1 MKLPISLLTAS
12 ALLLAGCGAP
22 TLSTGSLRTIGA
34 TTTSGQ
40 RLPGHVDLNSF
51 ANQLRVAG
59 WTIVSRYGQVISAK
73 GPDGRQAIFDLSSTS
88 RTGTVLFRADGVS
101 LNIPYAPN
109 PALTDDVA
117 GILIALTARMLLGGA
132 QAFVTYWLAH
142 RGDAFNREECA
153 AAVVSAM
160 VLAATGLIPGA
171 GPLLSTLLGPIV
183 RKWVERWII
192 GSGKGNTMSVLLA
205 GSGLV
210 PEVAT
215 AVSRAVVETGN
226 LAQLRERI
234 R

>member
-1 MKLPISLLTAS
+1 MKLQTSLVTAS
-12 ALLLAGCGAP
+12 ALLLTGCGAP
-22 TLSTGSLRTIGA
+22 ALNPGTVRNASSTAAS
-34 TTTSGQ
+34 SQ
-40 RLPGHVDLNSF
+40 RLPGRVDVNGF

-59 WTIVSRYGQVISAK
+59 WSIVSRYGQVISAK
-73 GPDGRQAIFDLSSTS
+73 GPDGKKAIFDLSSTS
-88 RTGTVLFRADGVS
+88 RTGTVLFRAEGVS
-101 LNIPYAPN
+101 LQIPYASN

-142 RGDAFNREECA
+142 RGDAFKRDECV

-171 GPLLSTLLGPIV
+171 GPLLSSLLGPVV

-192 GSGKGNTMSVLLA
+192 GSGNGTLIGFLRV
-205 GSGLV
+205 GSGFV

-215 AVSRAVVETGN
+215 AVSKAAVETGN
-226 LAQLRERI
+226 LAQLRKRVQ
-234 R
+234 